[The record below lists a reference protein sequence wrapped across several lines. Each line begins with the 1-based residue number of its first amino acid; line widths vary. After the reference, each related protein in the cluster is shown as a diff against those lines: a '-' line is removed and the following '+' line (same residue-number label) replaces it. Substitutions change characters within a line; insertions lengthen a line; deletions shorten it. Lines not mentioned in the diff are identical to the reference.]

1 MQTAPRKALN
11 SSLSQAPAAG
21 RAALRWM
28 RAWWHILRLGALIL
42 VLAGTRSTWQRP
54 WRTLIARQVWNGSAP
69 LLLGFGL
76 MSTLLSLVII
86 RIVLVT
92 AQSYGLSQYAL
103 EMVVRVLVLELIPLT
118 AALFVALRVALP
130 AAVELAAL
138 RDSDTLARM
147 RRAGADVLRQ
157 EVLPR
162 ALGVLFAVLLLAAI
176 SSVVCLVLAYLLV
189 HGLSP
194 WGLEQYTRLVG
205 RIFNPAVTLIFCL
218 KACGMA
224 LAVAVIPLGSA
235 LHDPSELPIARRAQ
249 AAAGTPQDAWQGAA
263 EESLE
268 TRPWG
273 RAEGIELQ
281 GLVRLFA
288 ALLLIEAASL
298 VGNYV

>member
-1 MQTAPRKALN
+1 MQMAPRKALN

-21 RAALRWM
+21 RAALRWL

-42 VLAGTRSTWQRP
+42 VLAGTTTTWQRP
-54 WRTLIARQVWNGSAP
+54 WRTLIARQVWAGSAP

-130 AAVELAAL
+130 AAVELSTL
-138 RDSDTLARM
+138 RDSDALSHM

-205 RIFNPAVTLIFCL
+205 RIFSPAVTLIFSL
-218 KACGMA
+218 KTLGMA

-235 LHDPSELPIARRAQ
+235 LHDPSE
-249 AAAGTPQDAWQGAA
+249 TPLGGP
-263 EESLE
+263 S
-268 TRPWG
+268 TG
-273 RAEGIELQ
+273 VELQ

-288 ALLLIEAASL
+288 ALLLIEATSL

>member
-11 SSLSQAPAAG
+11 TSLSQAPAAG

-28 RAWWHILRLGALIL
+28 QAWWHILRLGALIL
-42 VLAGTRSTWQRP
+42 VLAGTRSTWRRP
-54 WRTLIARQVWNGSAP
+54 WRTLIARQVWKGSAP

-76 MSTLLSLVII
+76 ISTLLSLVII

-138 RDSDTLARM
+138 RDSDALTRM

-176 SSVVCLVLAYLLV
+176 SSVVCLVLAYVLV

-205 RIFNPAVTLIFCL
+205 RIFSPAVTLIFSL
-218 KACGMA
+218 KAWGMA
-224 LAVAVIPLGSA
+224 LAVALIPLGSA
-235 LHDPSELPIARRAQ
+235 LHDPSELPAGSRAQ
-249 AAAGTPQDAWQGAA
+249 EKAGLVATPPV
-263 EESLE
+263 
-268 TRPWG
+268 R
-273 RAEGIELQ
+273 RAEGVELQ